1 MLIAIQAADVPAFQ
15 LLQLCQ
21 AIEQVWVLQGMSSDY
36 QRISSDHPLQIKH
49 VDEETGQ
56 IKENVSN

>member
-36 QRISSDHPLQIKH
+36 QRISSDPLQIKH